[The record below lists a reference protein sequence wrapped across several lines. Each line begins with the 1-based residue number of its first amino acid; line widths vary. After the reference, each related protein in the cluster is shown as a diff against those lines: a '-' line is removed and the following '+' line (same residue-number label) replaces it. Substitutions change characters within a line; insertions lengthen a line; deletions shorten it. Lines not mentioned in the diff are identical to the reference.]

1 MEQISVI
8 LRGNTLLILYFDVNV
23 KTLSE
28 SGKDY
33 PWKKPQSCPRCN
45 SRRLW
50 WHSFVQRCFSKVSK
64 KVYLKKCI
72 CVDCS
77 AVHTLRPITH
87 LSRFQYS
94 LLVITRCLLKKI
106 RYSRWRSSVTRQNQ
120 QYWFKV
126 LRMKLYRY
134 RNVDS
139 ISIEDVKNYFRY
151 LREGIL
157 FFSVRDPEVLRL

>member
-1 MEQISVI
+1 M
-8 LRGNTLLILYFDVNV
+8 ILYFAVNV

-33 PWKKPQSCPRCN
+33 PWQKPQICPRCN

-50 WHSFVQRCFSKVSK
+50 WHSFVHRCFSEVSK
-64 KVYLKKCI
+64 KAYVKKCI
-72 CVDCS
+72 CADCGS
-77 AVHTLRPITH
+77 VHTLRPVTH

-106 RYSRWRSSVTRQNQ
+106 RSHRWRPSVTRQNQ

-126 LRMKLYRY
+126 LRMRLCRH

-139 ISIEDVKNYFRY
+139 ISIEDVKNYLRY

-157 FFSVRDPEVLRL
+157 SFSFKDHEVLRP